1 MDIEKGI
8 MPLAIV
14 SLISSDNNTCP
25 LEIEQ
30 NLKHLRALKVLVK
43 DDNEFYLEIIDQGIE
58 ILEKE
63 KTNFSSC

>member
-1 MDIEKGI
+1 MDLEMDI
-8 MPLAIV
+8 MPLTIV

-30 NLKHLRALKVLVK
+30 NLKHLRALKELVK

-63 KTNFSSC
+63 KTNFSSY

>member
-1 MDIEKGI
+1 MNIEMDI

-30 NLKHLRALKVLVK
+30 NLKHLRALKELVK
-43 DDNEFYLEIIDQGIE
+43 DDNEFYLEKIGQGIE
-58 ILEKE
+58 ILERE
-63 KTNFSSC
+63 KTNFSSY

>member
-1 MDIEKGI
+1 MDIEMDI
-8 MPLAIV
+8 MPLMIV

-30 NLKHLRALKVLVK
+30 NLKHLRALKDIIK

-58 ILEKE
+58 VLEKE
-63 KTNFSSC
+63 KTNFSSY